1 VKEIIKKIIIDTATS
16 CLKNFD
22 VCSKDFNIEIP
33 KGKGFGDFST
43 NLAMVYAN
51 KNRHS
56 PLDVAGQLA
65 EDLRKNTIFS
75 KVDIAGPGFIN
86 IIVNTQFIS
95 DFVGKVLE
103 EGTEFGSKKIKKSL
117 KVILEFV
124 SANPTGPIHVGHG
137 RGAVIGSSL
146 AKIFA
151 FQNYNVH
158 TEYYVN
164 DSGRQMDILA
174 LSVIQRFNNRN
185 NTKNSKIVGIYE
197 GGYVDQILDEYVR
210 AYNFKSTFE
219 LISASDCVD
228 NEDTEK
234 IINKLIDEAKAHLG
248 EEFNRIREFS
258 CAFIMRQIK
267 NVLAEFRVNFD
278 SFYSEQSLYNN
289 KLVQNVINKLIKKGI
304 AYKKDGAVWFSSTK
318 YNDEKDRVLVRRDG
332 SPTYFASDIAYHEIK
347 LKSNNDIL
355 INIWGADHHGY
366 IPRLKGAISSLG
378 YHSDSLVVVLVQF
391 ASLIV
396 NKKKVSMSTR
406 KGLFKTLEDLI
417 KEVGVDATR
426 FFYLMRKADQTL
438 EFDID
443 LAKEE
448 TSKNPVY
455 YIQYA
460 HARLSSVIRQSN
472 ISEEEIINFK
482 GESLYDES
490 ERNLVFQIGNFPE
503 IVKNAEIHRDPS
515 IIAQYLREFANSV
528 HHNYVVNKILV
539 DDISI
544 RSSRLRLAKA
554 SRFVLANGLGLLGIS
569 CPEQM

>member
-1 VKEIIKKIIIDTATS
+1 MKEIIKKIIIETADS

-22 VCSKDFNIEIP
+22 ACGIDFNIEIP
-33 KGKGFGDFST
+33 KRKGFGDFST

-51 KNRHS
+51 KSRYS
-56 PLDVAGQLA
+56 PVDIAEQLS
-65 EDLRKNTIFS
+65 EHLRKNATFS

-86 IIVNTQFIS
+86 IDVNNQFIS
-95 DFVGKVLE
+95 DFIGKVLE
-103 EGTEFGSKKIKKSL
+103 EGAEFGSEKIKKPL

-151 FQNYNVH
+151 FQNYEVH

-174 LSVIQRFNNRN
+174 LSVIQRFNNRRDIV
-185 NTKNSKIVGIYE
+185 NTKISGIYE
-197 GGYVDQILDEYVR
+197 GDYVDQILDEYIQE
-210 AYNFKSTFE
+210 YNYERSFKFNSIYDTSGSE
-219 LISASDCVD
+219 
-228 NEDTEK
+228 NTEK

-248 EEFNRIREFS
+248 EEFDRIREFS

-267 NVLAEFRVNFD
+267 NVLVEFRVNFD
-278 SFYSEQSLYNN
+278 NFYSEQSLYNN
-289 KLVQNVINKLIKKGI
+289 KLVQNVIKKMIQKGI
-304 AYKKDGAVWFSSTK
+304 AYEKDGAVWFSSAM

-347 LKSNNDIL
+347 LKDNNDIL
-355 INIWGADHHGY
+355 INVWGADHHGY

-378 YHSDSLVVVLVQF
+378 YNPDSLVVVLVQF
-391 ASLIV
+391 ASLIM

-448 TSKNPVY
+448 SSKNPVY

-460 HARLSSVIRQSN
+460 HARLSSVINQSGIGN
-472 ISEEEIINFK
+472 EEITNLK
-482 GESLYDES
+482 GDSLYDES
-490 ERNLVFQIGNFPE
+490 EKNLIFQMGNFPE
-503 IVKNAEIHRDPS
+503 IIKNAEKYRDPS
-515 IIAQYLREFANSV
+515 IIAQYLREFANLV

-539 DDISI
+539 DDISK
-544 RSSRLRLAKA
+544 RNSRLRLAKA
-554 SRFVLANGLGLLGIS
+554 SRFVLANGLNLLGIS